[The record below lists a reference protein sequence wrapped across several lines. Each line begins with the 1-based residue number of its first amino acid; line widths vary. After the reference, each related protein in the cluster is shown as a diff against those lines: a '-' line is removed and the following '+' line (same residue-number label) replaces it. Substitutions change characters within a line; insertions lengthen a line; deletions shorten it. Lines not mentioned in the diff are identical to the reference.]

1 MKTEYKTIDDYIATF
16 SPDVQEILQAVRTT
30 VQQAAPE
37 ATEAISYQM
46 PTFKL
51 EGNLVHF
58 AAYKNHIGLYPTPQG
73 VEAFREELSR
83 YKGAKGS
90 VQFPLDQPI
99 PYDLIR
105 RIVLFRVAAT
115 KDERGFPKGIG
126 NPARRA
132 LEHAG
137 YTRLEQLD
145 GVDEKALAAL
155 HGVGPKALAVLRV
168 ALAERGL
175 SFGGHADG
183 AG

>member
-1 MKTEYKTIDDYIATF
+1 MKTEYKTIDDYIASF
-16 SPDVQEILQAVRTT
+16 PPDTREILQAVRTT
-30 VQQAAPE
+30 IRQAAPD

-51 EGNLVHF
+51 NGNLVHF

-105 RIVLFRVAAT
+105 RIVGFRVAAT
-115 KDERGFPKGIG
+115 EREHGFPKSIG
-126 NPARRA
+126 SPARNA

-137 YTRLEQLD
+137 YTQLE
-145 GVDEKALAAL
+145 GLADASEGELAKL
-155 HGVGPKALAVLRV
+155 HGMGPKALGLLRT
-168 ALAERGL
+168 ALTERGF
-175 SFGGHADG
+175 SFKEDDDG
-183 AG
+183 AD